1 MELPELNRGR
11 VSPACTSFRQQNG
24 DLVSF
29 NNFQSKTGTLS
40 NPNQGLLVA
49 GGVEGFTGQYLDS
62 IELLLP
68 GASEWT
74 AGPKLPAAM
83 KEGMAV
89 NLNSHVLLTG
99 GYQDFVGPVDEV
111 DICMD
116 REHGKQ
122 DKQRKKKIIFLLG
135 GRWFY
140 L

>member
-1 MELPELNRGR
+1 M
-11 VSPACTSFRQQNG
+11 
-24 DLVSF
+24 
-29 NNFQSKTGTLS
+29 
-40 NPNQGLLVA
+40 
-49 GGVEGFTGQYLDS
+49 
-62 IELLLP
+62 
-68 GASEWT
+68 
-74 AGPKLPAAM
+74 PAAM

-116 REHGKQ
+116 GEHGKQ
-122 DKQRKKKIIFLLG
+122 DKQRKKIIFLLG